1 MGDALTPFRAYSCF
15 MANVTDE
22 DRSGTMFYGGYDH
35 RVGKEWAVEMR
46 REVEQYRLE
55 VRLAKGALVYGE
67 DVPRRR
73 IAARGGA
80 VVVALF
86 R

>member
-1 MGDALTPFRAYSCF
+1 VPIVASWQTRP
-15 MANVTDE
+15 TDE
-22 DRSGTMFYGGYDH
+22 DRSGKMFYGGYDY
-35 RVGKEWAVEMR
+35 RPGKERAVEIR
-46 REVEQYRLE
+46 REVEQNRLE
-55 VRLAKGALVYGE
+55 ARLAKGALVYGE
-67 DVPRRR
+67 DVPRRG

>member
-1 MGDALTPFRAYSCF
+1 MRSPRSRTYSCF

-35 RVGKEWAVEMR
+35 QVGKERAVEMR
-46 REVEQYRLE
+46 REVEQNRLE
-55 VRLAKGALVYGE
+55 TRLAKGALVYGE
-67 DVPRRR
+67 DVPRRG

>member
-1 MGDALTPFRAYSCF
+1 

-35 RVGKEWAVEMR
+35 QVGKERAVEMR
-46 REVEQYRLE
+46 REVEQIRLE
-55 VRLAKGALVYGE
+55 TRLAKGALVYGE
-67 DVPRRR
+67 DVPRRG